1 MPTWQRS
8 GSSGDDCSVDVFTY
22 YITKQLSRADAPS
35 HPDSIVILL
44 TKLDGPYFGNMKV
57 TINGTTYTESGF
69 DLQFHDGDV
78 MQVMASHIQEGGHCA
93 YTYRNHT
100 QSSNHGA
107 TISVI
112 EDGTLMIM
120 PN

>member
-57 TINGTTYTESGF
+57 TINGKYAY
-69 DLQFHDGDV
+69 FHDGDV

-93 YTYRNHT
+93 YTYHNHT

-120 PN
+120 PD